1 MQIERERRRAR
12 YLAALGIERWVSRS
26 SAGVAQTQ
34 AQVSVETELAA
45 PVVRSS
51 AIASPAIAA
60 PTIASPA
67 IAGDWQALVPQVT
80 GCHRCALH
88 AGRTH
93 AVFGV
98 GNREAEWMVVGE
110 APGSEEDKRGEPFVG
125 AAGQLLT
132 AMLAAIHLP
141 REQAFIT
148 NVLKCRPPENRD
160 PRPDEIAQCL
170 PYLQR
175 QIELVKPKLI
185 LAFGRIA
192 AHNLLS
198 LDQPLSRLRGRLHHV
213 PDLGTP
219 VVVTYHPAYLLRVPA
234 DKRKAWEDLKFARRV
249 FEALP
254 S

>member
-26 SAGVAQTQ
+26 SAVVAQAQ
-34 AQVSVETELAA
+34 AQVSLETEAAA
-45 PVVRSS
+45 PAVR
-51 AIASPAIAA
+51 APIIESPV
-60 PTIASPA
+60 
-67 IAGDWQALVPQVT
+67 IAGDWQALVPQVM
-80 GCHRCALH
+80 GCRRCALH

-110 APGSEEDKRGEPFVG
+110 APGSEEDKLGEPFVG

-160 PRPDEIAQCL
+160 PRPDEIAQCR

-192 AHNLLS
+192 AHNLLG
-198 LDQPLSRLRGRLHHV
+198 LDQPLSRLRGQLHHV
-213 PDLGTP
+213 PDLGMP

-249 FEALP
+249 FEELP